1 VGADH
6 SVTIGGYE
14 VRQVD
19 GPYVLSS
26 PTSITLVVEG
36 TSIVMEPGK
45 LALTVDGTSIV
56 LSAGAITQIAN
67 LISLNP

>member
-1 VGADH
+1 
-6 SVTIGGYE
+6 
-14 VRQVD
+14 
-19 GPYVLSS
+19 VLSS